1 MSSFQV
7 SIFKTLREL
16 YTTWDELKTHLT
28 SEAGGKFTVRD
39 CENTPFAII
48 QYKKGQSVL
57 GENGHWFR
65 SVVWN
70 KDTHL
75 PVCVSPRKANP
86 GMPPVNTP
94 LHLEEFYDG
103 VMVNVFRVLGEAGEE
118 HITTRSQYGAGGTFY
133 SEKTFKQLFNE
144 VSRPNTW
151 LPKDLPTVEFPAS
164 FTSYV
169 LQHPEHR
176 VVATVSSPKL
186 VAVENGKIAA
196 DGTVVYVD
204 PFYKYVAPVTFS
216 SEKEMN
222 EHIRSESIH
231 RGWRWQGLVFRD
243 TMGNRWRIRSPTYI
257 YLRKLRGNEA
267 KPLDRFLRLRSTN
280 SVQEYLKHYGE
291 ERQVFWSFEITLRKR
306 TKEIYDSYVAVHK
319 SHEKKLAD
327 LPQPDKTVVFK
338 LHSHFLANLRAQ
350 SKSIRMQDVIDLVNA
365 LPLWE
370 QALLFKVPVSTS
382 RQQGQQQ
389 DQQQD
394 ESLPTD
400 QQQQEQTAPEPPASS

>member
-1 MSSFQV
+1 MTYEV
-7 SIFKTLREL
+7 SVFKTLREL
-16 YTTWDELKTHLT
+16 HTTWDALKTHLT

-48 QYKKGQSVL
+48 QYKRGQTIL
-57 GENGHWFR
+57 GENGHWLR

-70 KDTHL
+70 KETNL
-75 PVCVSPRKANP
+75 PVCVSPRKASP
-86 GMPPVNTP
+86 GMPPVGTP

-103 VMVNVFRVLGEAGEE
+103 VMVNVFRVLGPNGEASEE
-118 HITTRSQYGAGGTFY
+118 HITSRSQYGAGGTFY
-133 SEKTFKQLFNE
+133 SQKTFKQLFNE

-151 LPKDLPTVEFPAS
+151 LPKDLPSAEFPAT

-186 VAVENGKIAA
+186 IAVENGKVAA
-196 DGTVVYVD
+196 DGTVVYID
-204 PFYKYVAPVTFS
+204 PFYKYVAPVTFT
-216 SEKEMN
+216 SENEMN

-243 TMGNRWRIRSPTYI
+243 TAGNRWRIRSSTYT

-267 KPLDRFLRLRSTN
+267 KPLERFLRLRSTAA
-280 SVQEYLKHYGE
+280 VPEYLKHYGE
-291 ERQVFWSFEITLRKR
+291 ERQVFWEFESTLRQR
-306 TKEIYDSYVAVHK
+306 TKDIYESYVAVHK
-319 SHEKKLAD
+319 SHQKKLAD

-338 LHSHFLANLRAQ
+338 LHSHFLTNLRPQ

-370 QALLFKVPVSTS
+370 QALLFKVAPPVLPPLPASPPS
-382 RQQGQQQ
+382 GE
-389 DQQQD
+389 QD
-394 ESLPTD
+394 ESLPPTE
-400 QQQQEQTAPEPPASS
+400 EQTAPEPPASS

>member
-1 MSSFQV
+1 MSYEV
-7 SIFKTLREL
+7 SVFKTLRET
-16 YTTWDELKTHLT
+16 YSTWDALKAYLT
-28 SEAGGKFTVRD
+28 SEEGGKFTVRD

-48 QYKKGQSVL
+48 QYKRGQSIL
-57 GENGHWFR
+57 GENGHWLR

-70 KDTHL
+70 KETNL
-75 PVCVSPRKANP
+75 PVCVSPRKASP
-86 GMPPVNTP
+86 GMPPVDTP

-103 VMVNVFRVLGEAGEE
+103 VMVNVFRVLGPNGEASEE
-118 HITTRSQYGAGGTFY
+118 HITTRSQYGAGSTFY
-133 SEKTFKQLFNE
+133 SQKSFKELFNE
-144 VSRPNTW
+144 VGHRAIPADRPT
-151 LPKDLPTVEFPAS
+151 PEFPAT

-186 VAVENGKIAA
+186 VAVENGKVAA

-204 PFYKYVAPVTFS
+204 QFYKYVAPVTFA

-243 TMGNRWRIRSPTYI
+243 TAGNRWRIRSSTYM
-257 YLRKLRGNEA
+257 YLRKLRGNES
-267 KPLDRFLRLRSTN
+267 KPLERFLRLRSTGG
-280 SVQEYLKHYGE
+280 VTEYLKHYGE
-291 ERQVFWSFEITLRKR
+291 ERQVFWEFETTLRRR

-338 LHSHFLANLRAQ
+338 LHSHFLANLRLQ
-350 SKSIRMQDVIDLVNA
+350 SKSVRMQDVIDLVNT

-370 QALLFKVPVSTS
+370 QALLFKVAS
-382 RQQGQQQ
+382 QLH
-389 DQQQD
+389 
-394 ESLPTD
+394 ELPPLPASPIE
-400 QQQQEQTAPEPPASS
+400 EQTVPEPPASS

>member
-1 MSSFQV
+1 MTYEV
-7 SIFKTLREL
+7 SIFKTLRQT
-16 YTTWDELKTHLT
+16 YTTWDALKTYLM
-28 SEAGGKFTVRD
+28 SEDGGKFSVRD

-48 QYKKGQSVL
+48 QYKRGQTVL

-70 KDTHL
+70 KETNL
-75 PVCVSPRKANP
+75 PVCVSPRKASP
-86 GMPPVNTP
+86 GMPPTDTP

-103 VMVNVFRVLGEAGEE
+103 VMVNVFRILGSDTE

-133 SEKTFKQLFNE
+133 SQKTFKELFNE
-144 VSRPNTW
+144 VAHRAIPADRPT
-151 LPKDLPTVEFPAS
+151 PEFPAT

-176 VVATVSSPKL
+176 VVASVTSPKL
-186 VAVENGKIAA
+186 VAVENGKVAA

-204 PFYKYVAPVTFS
+204 PFYKYVAPVTFA

-231 RGWRWQGLVFRD
+231 RGWRWQGFVFRD
-243 TMGNRWRIRSPTYI
+243 TEGNRWRIRSSTYS
-257 YLRKLRGNEA
+257 YLRKLRGNES
-267 KPLDRFLRLRSTN
+267 KPLDRFLRLRSTGG
-280 SVQEYLKHYGE
+280 VTEYLKHYGE
-291 ERQVFWSFEITLRKR
+291 ERQVFWNFETMMRRR
-306 TKEIYDSYVAVHK
+306 TKEIYDFYVAVHK

-338 LHSHFLANLRAQ
+338 LHSHFLTNLRAQ
-350 SKSIRMQDVIDLVNA
+350 SKSIRMQDVIDLVNT

-370 QALLFKVPVSTS
+370 QALLFRVPP
-382 RQQGQQQ
+382 
-389 DQQQD
+389 
-394 ESLPTD
+394 LPLLPASPPSGEEPK
-400 QQQQEQTAPEPPASS
+400 QEQTAPEPPASS